1 MPRSPPNADRPARN
15 SLLYAGNKRSW
26 QPFDPVHTRRPP
38 SGPPLQ
44 IAMASL
50 FRIFAFALPD
60 LEAAQTAPGPI
71 VSVQVIFAGF
81 LVTFNNMG
89 WLQ

>member
-1 MPRSPPNADRPARN
+1 
-15 SLLYAGNKRSW
+15 
-26 QPFDPVHTRRPP
+26 
-38 SGPPLQ
+38 
-44 IAMASL
+44 MASM
-50 FRIFAFALPD
+50 FRIFAYGLPD

-81 LVTFNNMG
+81 LVTYNNMG